1 MGSVMTSAYVTTV
14 GADGTIKLPPDM
26 PVGATVAVIA
36 VPTSVSELDAEAR
49 LARFAATLTEI
60 RQASKPGAL
69 RANISDAE
77 LTALVEKARKAKA

>member
-14 GADGTIKLPPDM
+14 GADRTIKLPPDM

-49 LARFAATLTEI
+49 RARFAATLAAI
-60 RQASKPGAL
+60 REASRAGAPST
-69 RANISDAE
+69 NISDAE
-77 LTALVEKARKAKA
+77 LTALVEKARKVKA